1 MLCASSS
8 FFILQQCAVF
18 EFMILVLKWLW
29 KQYEVAV
36 LRYSVFKE

>member
-1 MLCASSS
+1 MLCASS
-8 FFILQQCAVF
+8 FFLQQCAVF

-36 LRYSVFKE
+36 LRYSVFKK